1 MTKFAFT
8 MLLVVC
14 VAWPTTSASEF
25 GPRQTSE
32 VNTRLYLVDGQVV
45 MGSLIEHSDDLV
57 IIQVGKQVHTFERTE
72 IDRIVRLESLGAG
85 ARTVTITEFPN
96 ISFVGGTVALGLLS
110 WLQFETASTHD
121 REAER
126 QEKFEATKNQAP
138 ELRDKA
144 DRARLIGWTSAVLA
158 VGSAGFALIPR
169 KSTRREFP
177 ELSFSPYMSKTPGF
191 FLAYNKHF

>member
-85 ARTVTITEFPN
+85 ARTVTIF
-96 ISFVGGTVALGLLS
+96 
-110 WLQFETASTHD
+110 
-121 REAER
+121 
-126 QEKFEATKNQAP
+126 
-138 ELRDKA
+138 
-144 DRARLIGWTSAVLA
+144 
-158 VGSAGFALIPR
+158 
-169 KSTRREFP
+169 
-177 ELSFSPYMSKTPGF
+177 
-191 FLAYNKHF
+191 